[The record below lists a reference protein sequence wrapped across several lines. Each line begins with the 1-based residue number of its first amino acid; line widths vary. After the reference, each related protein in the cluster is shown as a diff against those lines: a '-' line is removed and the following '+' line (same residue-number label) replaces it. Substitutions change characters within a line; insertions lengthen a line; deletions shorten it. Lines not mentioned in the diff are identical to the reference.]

1 MMTTRKMAFTSL
13 ALTALLVPGV
23 ALAGGSLTKADF
35 ERCNQQAMQVAGIAD
50 SQSPAASPGLSGSGA
65 GTSGSM
71 DTASPSSPGAST
83 SGSGGAVGSS
93 GTGMSSPSAS
103 GSDTSGS
110 TSTGASS
117 GAAGSSVGGSGTH
130 SGAGSTAATGGAD
143 HEKLDRAVQAY
154 RACLQQ

>member
-1 MMTTRKMAFTSL
+1 MMTRPKMAFTSL

-65 GTSGSM
+65 STSGSM
-71 DTASPSSPGAST
+71 GTASPSSPGAST
-83 SGSGGAVGSS
+83 SGGAVGSS

-103 GSDTSGS
+103 GSATSGS

-117 GAAGSSVGGSGTH
+117 GASGSSVGGSGTH
-130 SGAGSTAATGGAD
+130 SGPGSTAATGGAD
-143 HEKLDRAVQAY
+143 HQKLDRAVQAY

>member
-1 MMTTRKMAFTSL
+1 MMTTPRMAFTSL

-71 DTASPSSPGAST
+71 GTASPSSPGAST
-83 SGSGGAVGSS
+83 SGGAVGSS
-93 GTGMSSPSAS
+93 GTMSSPSAS
-103 GSDTSGS
+103 GSATGGS
-110 TSTGASS
+110 TSTGAST
-117 GAAGSSVGGSGTH
+117 GAAGSSVAGSGTH
-130 SGAGSTAATGGAD
+130 SGTGSTAATGGAD

>member
-1 MMTTRKMAFTSL
+1 MMTRPKMAFTSL

-23 ALAGGSLTKADF
+23 AVAGGSLTKADF

-71 DTASPSSPGAST
+71 GTASPSSPGAST
-83 SGSGGAVGSS
+83 SGGGVGSS
-93 GTGMSSPSAS
+93 GTGMSSPSMS
-103 GSDTSGS
+103 GSATGGS
-110 TSTGASS
+110 TSSGAGSGAS
-117 GAAGSSVGGSGTH
+117 GSSVGGSGTH
-130 SGAGSTAATGGAD
+130 SGTGSTAAAGGAG

>member
-1 MMTTRKMAFTSL
+1 MMTTPRMAFTSL

-50 SQSPAASPGLSGSGA
+50 SQSPAASPGLSGSGT

-71 DTASPSSPGAST
+71 GTASPSSPGAST
-83 SGSGGAVGSS
+83 SGGAVGSS
-93 GTGMSSPSAS
+93 GTMSSPSAS
-103 GSDTSGS
+103 GSATGGS
-110 TSTGASS
+110 TSPGASTGAS
-117 GAAGSSVGGSGTH
+117 GSSVGGSGTH
-130 SGAGSTAATGGAD
+130 SGTGSTAATGGAD

>member
-1 MMTTRKMAFTSL
+1 MMTRPKMAFPSL

-23 ALAGGSLTKADF
+23 AVAGGSLTKADF

-71 DTASPSSPGAST
+71 GTASPSSPGAST
-83 SGSGGAVGSS
+83 SGGGVGSS
-93 GTGMSSPSAS
+93 GTGMSSPSMS
-103 GSDTSGS
+103 GSATGGS
-110 TSTGASS
+110 TSSGAGSGAS
-117 GAAGSSVGGSGTH
+117 GSSVGGSGTH
-130 SGAGSTAATGGAD
+130 SGTGSTAATGGAG

>member
-1 MMTTRKMAFTSL
+1 MMTTPRMAFTSL

-71 DTASPSSPGAST
+71 GTASPSSPGAST
-83 SGSGGAVGSS
+83 SGGAVGSS
-93 GTGMSSPSAS
+93 GTMSSPSAS
-103 GSDTSGS
+103 GSATSGS
-110 TSTGASS
+110 TSTGAST
-117 GAAGSSVGGSGTH
+117 GAAGSSVAGSGTH
-130 SGAGSTAATGGAD
+130 SGTGSTVATGGAD

>member
-1 MMTTRKMAFTSL
+1 MMTRPKMAFTSL

-71 DTASPSSPGAST
+71 GTASPSSPGAS
-83 SGSGGAVGSS
+83 
-93 GTGMSSPSAS
+93 
-103 GSDTSGS
+103 SGS

-117 GAAGSSVGGSGTH
+117 GAAGSSVSGSGTH
-130 SGAGSTAATGGAD
+130 SCAGSTAATGGAD
-143 HEKLDRAVQAY
+143 HQKLDRAVQAY

>member
-1 MMTTRKMAFTSL
+1 MMTTPKMAFTSL

-71 DTASPSSPGAST
+71 GTASPSSPGAS
-83 SGSGGAVGSS
+83 
-93 GTGMSSPSAS
+93 
-103 GSDTSGS
+103 SGS

-117 GAAGSSVGGSGTH
+117 GAAGSSVSGSGTH
-130 SGAGSTAATGGAD
+130 SGAGSTAATGGAG

>member
-1 MMTTRKMAFTSL
+1 MTTPRMAFTSL

-23 ALAGGSLTKADF
+23 ALAGGSLTRADF

-65 GTSGSM
+65 STSRSM
-71 DTASPSSPGAST
+71 GTASPSSPGAST
-83 SGSGGAVGSS
+83 SGGAVGSS
-93 GTGMSSPSAS
+93 RTMSSPSAS

-130 SGAGSTAATGGAD
+130 SGTGSTAATGGAG

-154 RACLQQ
+154 RACLQHGT